1 MRAALEEYLALVAAR
16 QLVEMK
22 SFEAG
27 PASARVARILGSH
40 YFFLSNR
47 EDTYREIDSFISRL
61 P

>member
-1 MRAALEEYLALVAAR
+1 MKAALDEYRALISAR
-16 QLVEMK
+16 QILEMK

-27 PASARVARILGSH
+27 TTNARVARVRGSH

-61 P
+61 R